1 MSEAKHEQ
9 GRLRVKAE
17 ELRQLSDEEFVDQL
31 RATVSPRGWTVG
43 QLVELERRGT
53 HLVEEDASVA
63 EAYEQYLE
71 RSAELRHTLGTA
83 FSEYDARAGTAAEEA
98 LGRFSSIAETT
109 AAEALGRFSERWNS
123 VSTRLE
129 DVALSFPE
137 TDLPGVSSLALSPTP
152 EVLNIPPPPSLEMQV
167 AQLEALSEIRRE
179 IQNLTKRDWVEWL
192 TLGLVAAAALASV
205 ITVLRNW

>member
-9 GRLRVKAE
+9 GQLRVKAE

-83 FSEYDARAGTAAEEA
+83 AAEA
-98 LGRFSSIAETT
+98 LGRFSSLAETT
-109 AAEALGRFSERWNS
+109 AEGLGRFSERWNS

-152 EVLNIPPPPSLEMQV
+152 EVLNTPPPPSLEMQV